1 MQLTILGNAA
11 GALGPDGACP
21 GYLVRTE
28 TTVALLD
35 CGPGVVGKLV
45 IHKPTHALAG
55 VVL

>member
-45 IHKPTHALAG
+45 MHQPTHALAG

>member
-1 MQLTILGNAA
+1 VQLTILGNAA

-28 TTVALLD
+28 TTAVLLD
-35 CGPGVVGKLV
+35 CGPGVVGKLAM
-45 IHKPTHALAG
+45 HQPTHALAG

>member
-28 TTVALLD
+28 TTAVLLD
-35 CGPGVVGKLV
+35 CGPGVVGKLAM
-45 IHKPTHALAG
+45 HQPTHALAG